1 MALDASALYAECRL
15 ALARARA
22 CVDERNAYVAAH
34 GHDDISE
41 PAGRRPRRR
50 TRALGAVLPRRTATA
65 GTKLPGAAK
74 PHGVAGP
81 ALKGWRRGQRLMRL
95 LPRAN

>member
-50 TRALGAVLPRRTATA
+50 TRALGAVLPRRANNGELQAAQGHDNPVALQA
-65 GTKLPGAAK
+65 GVGERAA
-74 PHGVAGP
+74 
-81 ALKGWRRGQRLMRL
+81 
-95 LPRAN
+95 RAVE

>member
-65 GTKLPGAAK
+65 GTKLPRGCET
-74 PHGVAGP
+74 P
-81 ALKGWRRGQRLMRL
+81 WRRRTGVGG
-95 LPRAN
+95 RAT